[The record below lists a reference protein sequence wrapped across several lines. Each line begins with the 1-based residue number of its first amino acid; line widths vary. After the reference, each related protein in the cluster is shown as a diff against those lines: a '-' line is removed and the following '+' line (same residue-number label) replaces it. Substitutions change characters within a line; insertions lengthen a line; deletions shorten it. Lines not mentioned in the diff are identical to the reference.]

1 MRPARRRRALRVVA
15 LGLLAL
21 ASVCTFR
28 AATTHA
34 PAVDV
39 GPAPALP
46 ELDPPRIADELGAA
60 VAIPTVSIPSGGD
73 PQEFARLRE
82 LLRTRYPRVHD
93 TLELELVGEHA
104 MLLRWRGRDATRAP
118 IILTAHLDV
127 VPVEPGTEDG
137 WTQPPFSGVQADGFV
152 WGRGAMDDKLG
163 VIGVLHATERLIEG
177 GFVPARDVWLA
188 LGHDEEVGGGEGA
201 QRIAALLAAR
211 GVHAELLLDEGSAV
225 VEGILPGITRPV
237 ALIGIAEKGLASFEL
252 TTHAEGGHSS
262 MPRKNGAIVRLARAL
277 VRIEEHPMPAAL
289 RGPAREMLDR
299 LTPELGFGPRLAL
312 ANLWLLESPLRW
324 VLARNPATDAI
335 LRTTTAPT
343 VLAAGSA
350 DNVLAANARAVVNFR
365 ILPGDTVDDVEAH
378 LHEVIDDDAVEVQ
391 CTARCWN
398 PSPTSRTDSAAYAA
412 LERAI
417 LWTWPDAVVAPS
429 LVVGA
434 TDARHYAAVA
444 DDVYRFLPLRL
455 TEVDRARLH
464 GTDERVAIADLHAAV
479 RFYLAF
485 MVANAG

>member
-1 MRPARRRRALRVVA
+1 LVV
-15 LGLLAL
+15 LTT
-21 ASVCTFR
+21 VCTYR
-28 AATTHA
+28 AATTTA
-34 PAVDV
+34 PIVDP

-46 ELDPPRIADELGAA
+46 ELELARIADELGAA
-60 VAIPTVSIPSGGD
+60 VAIPTVSLPSGGD
-73 PQEFARLRE
+73 AEAFERLRD
-82 LLRTRYPRVHD
+82 LLRAQYPRVHA

-104 MLLRWRGRDATRAP
+104 MLLRWRGRDAARAP

-127 VPVEPGTEDG
+127 VPVEPGTEAD
-137 WTQPPFSGVQADGFV
+137 WTQPPFSGVQQDGFV

-163 VIGVLHATERLIEG
+163 VIGLLHATERLIES
-177 GFVPARDVWLA
+177 GFEPGRDVWLA
-188 LGHDEEVGGGEGA
+188 FGHDEEVGGGEGA
-201 QRIAALLAAR
+201 QRIAAVLAER
-211 GVHAELLLDEGSAV
+211 GVHAELLLDEGGAV
-225 VEGILPGITRPV
+225 VEGILPGIARPV
-237 ALIGIAEKGLASFEL
+237 ALVGIAEKGLASFEL

-262 MPRKNGAIVRLARAL
+262 MPRKNGAIIRLSRAL
-277 VRIEEHPMPAAL
+277 VRVEEHPMPAAL
-289 RGPAREMLDR
+289 RGPARAMIER

-312 ANLWLLESPLRW
+312 ANLWLLEAPLRW
-324 VLARNPATDAI
+324 ALARNPATDAI

-343 VLAAGSA
+343 ILAAGSA

-365 ILPGDTVDDVEAH
+365 ILPGDTVADVEAH
-378 LHEVIDDDAVEVQ
+378 LHDVIDDDGVEVK
-391 CTARCWN
+391 CLARCWD

-417 LWTWPDAVVAPS
+417 LWTWPEAVVTPS

-455 TEVDRARLH
+455 NEVDRARLH
-464 GTDERVAIADLHAAV
+464 GTDERVATGDLLAAV

-485 MVANAG
+485 IAANAR